1 MLQNGQGDK
10 GAVPV
15 HTLSLCHCDVLL
27 NACLSFSR
35 YRYTRCYQNSEVC
48 RQCTYGT
55 LYIIQTM
62 KNTFTQKKSQIFT
75 NIHTGIYIVI
85 SILFCIGTLGILT
98 IFNLPAELRIFFG
111 ILFAITSITTHIVAK
126 GYTTDN
132 SSSKTGSFFA
142 LTGIEI
148 MILTTVIVFS
158 LWDIFAQKF
167 YKTEK
172 TSYEPLLS
180 ISLITIVS
188 FYSIA
193 LAAIF
198 SYFID
203 PYSF

>member
-1 MLQNGQGDK
+1 
-10 GAVPV
+10 
-15 HTLSLCHCDVLL
+15 
-27 NACLSFSR
+27 
-35 YRYTRCYQNSEVC
+35 
-48 RQCTYGT
+48 
-55 LYIIQTM
+55 M